1 MKSVLFGGYVV
12 MVVSMGAAQTLGKEP
27 KSTEG
32 SHVMIN
38 QSAPTTTVVPLLIYA
53 DVGKA
58 IDWLCGAFGFAER
71 LRAERDGVVGHA
83 QLVVAD
89 GAIML
94 GRQAG
99 EYRAPRPGE
108 VHQYVVVHVEDVDRH
123 YAHAKRFGARILEP
137 PNNKPF
143 GERQYTAEDPEGHR
157 WTFSQH
163 VADVLPQQWG
173 ATLSVK

>member
-1 MKSVLFGGYVV
+1 
-12 MVVSMGAAQTLGKEP
+12 MV
-27 KSTEG
+27 
-32 SHVMIN
+32 N
-38 QSAPTTTVVPLLIYA
+38 QSAPGSTVVPLLIYQ

-58 IDWLCGAFGFAER
+58 VEFLCGAFGFSER
-71 LRAERDGVVGHA
+71 LRAERGGVVGHA
-83 QLVVAD
+83 QLVVAE

-123 YAHAKRFGARILEP
+123 FEHAKRFGARIVDT
-137 PNNKPF
+137 PNDQPF
-143 GERQYTAEDPEGHR
+143 GERQYTVDDPEGHR

-163 VADVLPQQWG
+163 VADVAPRQWG
-173 ATLSVK
+173 ATLAVK

>member
-1 MKSVLFGGYVV
+1 
-12 MVVSMGAAQTLGKEP
+12 MV
-27 KSTEG
+27 
-32 SHVMIN
+32 N
-38 QSAPTTTVVPLLIYA
+38 QSAPGSTVVPLLIYQ

-58 IDWLCGAFGFAER
+58 VEFLCGAFGFTER
-71 LRAERDGVVGHA
+71 LRAERGGVVGHA
-83 QLVVAD
+83 QLVVAE

-123 YAHAKRFGARILEP
+123 FEHAKRFGARIVDT
-137 PNNKPF
+137 PNDQPF
-143 GERQYTAEDPEGHR
+143 GERQYTVDDPEGHR

-163 VADVLPQQWG
+163 VADVAPQQWG
-173 ATLSVK
+173 ATLAVK